1 MIPLDTFGP
10 ESVAADLLQQVRW
23 RDGVSCPRCRSDRTV
38 RNGSYGHF
46 HRYLSKDCDRTSNDK
61 TDTIF
66 AHSKI
71 ALRKWLFSNY

>member
-38 RNGSYGHF
+38 RNSSYGHF